1 MVLFRFVGK
10 KAEEGASCSDPHQI
24 NHLDR
29 KHRCHQVHLNR
40 TMGNGEI
47 CKYSFYTILREEI
60 FMEI

>member
-47 CKYSFYTILREEI
+47 C
-60 FMEI
+60 